1 MNSKVVLSSIITTCL
16 SLALSLSAQTVV
28 VDTSVEAGPVKTLN
42 GVNGGPCTTCDFGRE
57 MFKAARIPI
66 ARNHDL
72 ANKYDGYLVDISLV
86 FPDFSANV
94 DKPESYDF
102 AFTDKYIKL
111 LDDVGTKCYYRLGQT
126 IENGTVPHD
135 IFPPKDYQKW
145 AKICEHIIRHYTE
158 GWADGYHYDMD
169 WWQIWNEYDAN
180 DPNGCWAGT
189 EDEFFDFYEA
199 VSKYLKKT
207 FPKLKIGGPALI
219 GKHETATRF
228 VEVMAKRDVP
238 LDFLSWHWYGLYP
251 DILSEN
257 CRFYRKLLDDN
268 GYKETLSVIDEWNVK
283 PFDMIL
289 QPYGSIFIA
298 ACMALGQTAPVDMML
313 YYDTRFG
320 TRFNNFYDL
329 QGKPRK
335 GYWAF
340 FSWANLRE
348 MGSTVKTISNDPEVY
363 AVAARNPETGEVGM
377 LVVRMSEKYGL
388 PCEKSLNGRI
398 PRTSGDERPVT
409 IRIGGMKVRKA
420 SVQMVDEDKY
430 DFGNFPYEL
439 KTDSEGTEITIKF
452 DRRSFAYIE
461 LR

>member
-1 MNSKVVLSSIITTCL
+1 MKPYCLSAAVSAICL
-16 SLALSLSAQTVV
+16 SLVLQAQTIV
-28 VDTSVEAGPVKTLN
+28 VDTSVETGPVKILN
-42 GVNGGPCTTCDFGRE
+42 GVNGGPATTRPFARE

-66 ARNHDL
+66 VRNHDI
-72 ANKYDGYLVDISLV
+72 ADRYDGYIVDISMV

-102 AFTDKYIKL
+102 TFTDNYIKIL
-111 LDDVGTKCYYRLGQT
+111 AEVGAKCYYRLGQT
-126 IENGTVPHD
+126 IENGTVPHN
-135 IFPPKDYQKW
+135 IFPPKNYLKW

-169 WWQIWNEYDAN
+169 WWQIWNEHDAN

-189 EDEFFDFYEA
+189 EEEFFDFYET

-207 FPKLKIGGPALI
+207 FPELKIGGPALI

-228 VEVMAKRDVP
+228 VEAMAKRNVP

-251 DILSEN
+251 DVLPEH
-257 CRFYRKLLDDN
+257 CKFYRQLLDDN
-268 GYKETLSVIDEWNVK
+268 GYAETLSVLDEWNVK

-289 QPYGSIFIA
+289 TTYGAVFVA
-298 ACMALGQTAPVDMML
+298 ACMTIAQTAPVDMML

-320 TRFNNFYDL
+320 TRFNNFYDV
-329 QGKPRK
+329 QGNPRK

-340 FSWANLRE
+340 YSWANLRD
-348 MGSTVKTISNDPEVY
+348 MGPSVRTVSDDPEVY
-363 AVAARNPETGEVGM
+363 AVAARDPETGELGM

-388 PCEKSLNGRI
+388 PCEKSVNGRI
-398 PRTSGDERPVT
+398 PRTSEDITPVK
-409 IRIGGMKVRKA
+409 IRIDGMKARKA
-420 SVQMVDEDKY
+420 TVQMVDEDKY
-430 DFGNFPYEL
+430 DFGNFPYEMNA
-439 KTDSEGTEITIKF
+439 DSTGTEITVKF
-452 DRRSFAYIE
+452 DRRAFAYIE